1 MRPRDFERV
10 AAAACDVLIVGGGMY
25 GLSIARA
32 AAASGLRTTLI
43 DAADFGSGSSFG
55 QKLLHGGLP
64 ALKRGQLGRARRA
77 IRERRDIARSAPWLL
92 RPVPVIVGTYR
103 SVVKS
108 RLALRAAFKI
118 DGWIGRDRNLG
129 VEPELHLPAARLVS
143 RAATVRLFP
152 GLHQDGLTGGAQWY
166 DYQLVE
172 NERLIVALAAA
183 AEQAGAELV
192 NHVEGVSALRE
203 NGRVAGMKVRDV
215 LTGAE
220 SEIRAPVVVNVAGG
234 KASGLLAAFGVSRSW
249 PLLRALSVVT
259 TKRATDIA
267 LAAPSADGRV
277 LTVIPWQSRAI
288 VGPSLTPA
296 PRDGNSGRATESD
309 VSAFV
314 DEANRA
320 FPSLNLKREEITL
333 VQSGILPATADRAG
347 RLTPLSTPRIID
359 HAADGADGA
368 VTVLGAEYT
377 SARRT
382 ALQVAALI
390 GRKLGRRLRSVPAGT
405 GALPGA
411 GIADHEA
418 LAIETARNVG
428 LELPLP
434 LIRHLMGRYAEHAAA
449 IVRLMAAEPALQQA
463 LPDRPHVAAEIVY
476 AIRHESAVRLAD
488 IVIRRLGLG
497 STERPGDAVLH
508 AAASVAA
515 SELDWDRARTSA
527 EITQVDEFYR
537 L

>member
-10 AAAACDVLIVGGGMY
+10 AAAPCDVLIVGGGMY

-77 IRERRDIARSAPWLL
+77 IRERRDVARSAPWLL

-108 RLALRAAFKI
+108 RMALRAAFKI

-277 LTVIPWQSRAI
+277 LTADPLAEPGHRRAE
-288 VGPSLTPA
+288 PDACAARRQFRS
-296 PRDGNSGRATESD
+296 GNGVRRAARSY
-309 VSAFV
+309 

-347 RLTPLSTPRIID
+347 RLTPPL
-359 HAADGADGA
+359 HAADHQSRSRWCRWRCHCSRSRIYVRSTNGASGRGAHREEARATFAFGPRWNGRPARGGHCRPRSACHRDGA
-368 VTVLGAEYT
+368 QRWPRIAAATH
-377 SARRT
+377 SASDGTLRRT
-382 ALQVAALI
+382 CGGHRAPD
-390 GRKLGRRLRSVPAGT
+390 GRRT
-405 GALPGA
+405 C
-411 GIADHEA
+411 
-418 LAIETARNVG
+418 
-428 LELPLP
+428 
-434 LIRHLMGRYAEHAAA
+434 
-449 IVRLMAAEPALQQA
+449 
-463 LPDRPHVAAEIVY
+463 
-476 AIRHESAVRLAD
+476 
-488 IVIRRLGLG
+488 
-497 STERPGDAVLH
+497 
-508 AAASVAA
+508 AAASAP
-515 SELDWDRARTSA
+515 
-527 EITQVDEFYR
+527 
-537 L
+537 